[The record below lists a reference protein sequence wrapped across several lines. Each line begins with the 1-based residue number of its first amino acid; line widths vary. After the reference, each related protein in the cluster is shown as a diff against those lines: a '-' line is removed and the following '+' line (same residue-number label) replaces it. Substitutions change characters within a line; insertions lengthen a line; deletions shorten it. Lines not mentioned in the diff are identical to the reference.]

1 MYVLQNVLTFAR
13 NHLILYFGMRTDFSL
28 MLGYYKHVLS
38 LPMNFFETRKVGE
51 ILSRFMD
58 ASKIRDAI
66 ASAAVTSLIDI
77 VMIIVG
83 SIILYIQNSTLFLI
97 TLLTIPIYVTL
108 AYVFSKPYNRYNEE
122 QMESNAKL
130 NSYLVE
136 SISGIQT
143 IRAYPVSYTHL
154 TLPTKA

>member
-1 MYVLQNVLTFAR
+1 
-13 NHLILYFGMRTDFSL
+13 
-28 MLGYYKHVLS
+28 
-38 LPMNFFETRKVGE
+38 
-51 ILSRFMD
+51 
-58 ASKIRDAI
+58 
-66 ASAAVTSLIDI
+66 
-77 VMIIVG
+77 MIIVG

-143 IRAYPVSYTHL
+143 IRAYQAEDEIFVKAESYFIKLMKKIFKLGMYTNAQSSIKGFLDLAVSLFILWIGSTYVIRGEMTLGDLL
-154 TLPTKA
+154 TFNALVIYFLGPIERFIE